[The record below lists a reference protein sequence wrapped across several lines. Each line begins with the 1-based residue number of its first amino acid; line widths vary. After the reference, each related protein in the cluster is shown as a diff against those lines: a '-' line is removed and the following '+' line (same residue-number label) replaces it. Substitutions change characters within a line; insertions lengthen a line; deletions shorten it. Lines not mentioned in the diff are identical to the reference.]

1 MEVKHAAHCTYRIRY
16 HMVFVVKYRKT
27 MFMTDIPIDYLKSLL
42 FEIGER
48 YYLEF
53 DAIGI
58 EPEHFHIVVCASP
71 KYSPSRIMQ
80 IIKSL
85 TARMIFKEFPEIR
98 KQLWGGQFW
107 HDGGHIDTVSE
118 YGGLDVIKRYVEE
131 QGRMKDQLKLD
142 QFL

>member
-1 MEVKHAAHCTYRIRY
+1 
-16 HMVFVVKYRKT
+16 
-27 MFMTDIPIDYLKSLL
+27 MFMKNVPINYLKNVL

-48 YYLEF
+48 YHFEF

-58 EPEHFHIVVCASP
+58 EPEHFHVVVGASP
-71 KYSPSRIMQ
+71 KNSPSSIMQ
-80 IIKSL
+80 IIKSIS
-85 TARMIFKEFPEIR
+85 ARMIFKEFPEIR

-118 YGGLDVIKRYVEE
+118 YGGLDVIKKYVEE

>member
-1 MEVKHAAHCTYRIRY
+1 MEVKHASHCTYRIRY
-16 HMVFVVKYRKT
+16 HMVFVVKYRKK
-27 MFMTDIPIDYLKSLL
+27 MFMNNIPISFLKDLL
-42 FEIGER
+42 LEIGDR
-48 YYLEF
+48 YFFEF

-58 EPEHFHIVVCASP
+58 ESEHFHIVVCASP

-80 IIKSL
+80 IIKSI

-118 YGGLDVIKRYVEE
+118 FGGLDTIKKYVLE
-131 QGRMKDQLKLD
+131 QGRKNDQLKLD
-142 QFL
+142 SYL

>member
-1 MEVKHAAHCTYRIRY
+1 
-16 HMVFVVKYRKT
+16 